1 MRHFPTLLLLLACFL
16 TFTASTCD
24 SEPTGPRGPTSGE
37 VLYFNGR
44 IYTVN
49 PTQPWAEAMIVKDGK
64 ITFIGTDNEAGN
76 RISLGGYSI
85 DLEGTFV
92 MPGIHDV
99 HLHPL
104 EAVTDN
110 FQFIV
115 ADDVEDPEDYANDIA
130 EAMQANPGTDWLLGW
145 GHLITT
151 PLEATRSP
159 KAIIDDVAPDRPV
172 AIMEQT
178 SHSVW
183 CNSKALELLGIDDT
197 TPDPPGG
204 IIMREANGEA
214 NGLLIDNAGNMLF
227 NLALVAT
234 PERRQKDYD
243 GLVNSGLP
251 QLAENGI
258 TSVCD
263 ARTYWKRD
271 HHEVWQRVAEEGK
284 LTVRANLGL
293 WAYPADDDAGQIA
306 MLKSLYANNPNSLLR
321 INQIKIY
328 SDGIIHNTTSAMHD
342 DFVIDYF
349 DRPTNNGLN
358 YFTEDRIATYISELE
373 GIGFDFHIHAIG
385 NRGVHES
392 LNAIE
397 RSGSAAGRHRL
408 THVEYVDAADMGR
421 FAALNVTA
429 DAQVAGDFTQ
439 PEFWHDNDY
448 LIGPDLNENNIPLRS
463 LNEAGARIALS
474 SDWDVSTLNPFVG
487 LQNAVTRTPQALS
500 LEEAIK
506 AYTINPAYVMRQE
519 DTVGSLEVGKA
530 ADFIILDRNPFDIP
544 TNQIGQVKVEE
555 TYLAGVL
562 VFPQ

>member
-1 MRHFPTLLLLLACFL
+1 MQHLSTLVLLFACL
-16 TFTASTCD
+16 MTFTASTCD
-24 SEPTGPRGPTSGE
+24 EGPSGPSGPASGE

-49 PTQPWAEAMIVKDGK
+49 VTQPWAEAMIVKDDR
-64 ITFIGTDNEAGN
+64 ITFIGTDADAETQLAEDAET
-76 RISLGGYSI
+76 I
-85 DLEGTFV
+85 DLEGAFV

-115 ADDVEDPEDYANDIA
+115 GDDIEDPEDYANDIA
-130 EAMQANPGTDWLLGW
+130 RAIQDNPGTGWLLGW

-151 PLEATRSP
+151 PLDATRSP
-159 KAIIDDVAPDRPV
+159 KGIIDDVAPDRPV

-183 CNSKALELLGIDDT
+183 CNSKALELLGIDDNT
-197 TPDPPGG
+197 LDPPGG
-204 IIMREANGEA
+204 IIMREENGEA

-227 NLALVAT
+227 NLALAPT

-243 GLVNSGLP
+243 GLINSALP

-271 HHEVWQRVAEEGK
+271 HHEVWQQVATEGK
-284 LTVRANLGL
+284 LTARVNLGL
-293 WAYPADDDAGQIA
+293 WAYPAEDDANQIA
-306 MLKSLYANNPNSLLR
+306 MLKSLYSNDPSGLLR
-321 INQIKIY
+321 INQIKLY

-349 DRPTNNGLN
+349 ERPTNNGLN

-373 GIGFDFHIHAIG
+373 GTGFDFHIHTIG

-429 DAQVAGDFTQ
+429 DAQVAGEFTQ

-448 LIGPDLNENNIPLRS
+448 LIGSSLNENNIPIRS
-463 LNEAGARIALS
+463 LNEAGARVTLS
-474 SDWDVSTLNPFVG
+474 SDWDVSDLNPFIG
-487 LQNAVTRTPQALS
+487 LQNAVTRAPQALS

-506 AYTINPAYVMRQE
+506 AYTLNPAYVMRQE
-519 DTVGSLEVGKA
+519 SNVGSLEVGKA

-544 TNQIGQVKVEE
+544 SNQIGQIKVEE
-555 TYLAGVL
+555 TYLAGAL